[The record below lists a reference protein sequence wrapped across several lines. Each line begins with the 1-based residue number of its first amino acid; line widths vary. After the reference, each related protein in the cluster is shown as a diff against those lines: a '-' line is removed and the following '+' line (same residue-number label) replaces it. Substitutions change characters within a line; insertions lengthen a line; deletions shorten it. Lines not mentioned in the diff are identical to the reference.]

1 MPPHYKMV
9 TSVSPTEQKHT
20 HEPQCTGKADV
31 PHNARTQPQPRCPTS
46 AWQLHTPDV
55 STPSTHRVRAVPPAI
70 STMAA
75 KTTHEPQC
83 TGTQEAQHN
92 ARTPPQPRCPTSAWQ
107 LHTQDVSTLSTHRV
121 RAVSPAIS
129 IMATS
134 ATDLRSRPSP
144 RTTIAVH

>member
-1 MPPHYKMV
+1 MPPHCKMV
-9 TSVSPTEQKHT
+9 TSVSPTEQKPQSDSHQLSRSPSSHST
-20 HEPQCTGKADV
+20 H
-31 PHNARTQPQPRCPTS
+31 NRTRR
-46 AWQLHTPDV
+46 QLHTPDV
-55 STPSTHRVRAVPPAI
+55 STPRTHRVRAVPPAI

-83 TGTQEAQHN
+83 TGTQETQHN

-144 RTTIAVH
+144 HTTIAVH